1 MGGVAV
7 GQGGAFFSFHTLTG
21 SGSHLKHVFRLF
33 DCVGF
38 GSSRGK
44 DTDMALELAEDS
56 ITWQTDIYKK
66 KEKRKKGEN
75 I

>member
-1 MGGVAV
+1 MAV

-38 GSSRGK
+38 GSPTGK

-56 ITWQTDIYKK
+56 IT
-66 KEKRKKGEN
+66 
-75 I
+75 